1 MFRTYNK
8 ETLRLMFQEREQ
20 KIKGQIKELRE
31 QRQLLRQKRQK
42 LDYPVVA
49 VVGYTNSGKTSII
62 KALTGEESLV
72 PKDQLFATLDVTVH
86 EGFLPSGLQILYVDT
101 VGFISDI
108 PTNLIE
114 CFVATLEDALLAV
127 SFPFT

>member
-31 QRQLLRQKRQK
+31 QRHLLRQRRRKM
-42 LDYPVVA
+42 DYPVVA

-127 SFPFT
+127 RFLLT